1 MKRNY
6 NKLIFLLVL
15 ISLLI
20 SCKKE
25 ISFNYKGGD
34 KRIVLN
40 SILNPDSL
48 FSVYL
53 SESIF
58 TNETFFESY
67 GPTGKYKAINN
78 ATVKVSDNNGFV
90 DELTLSESGRFLGN
104 FFPEKSKVYTINVSA
119 NGFPDAQSTTSFT
132 DKIPIDSVKL
142 LSVNEDENE
151 FYNLNMRLFFSDKPD
166 VKNYY
171 YLVVLY
177 NTTKFDFGN
186 FGGKNIFES
195 NDPVF
200 LNHVD
205 KKQYYIFTDDSFNGK
220 SYGLNFKLTSS
231 IYDGLSNDS
240 ISYHFYLCSLNSDF
254 YFYLESYNKYVVTT
268 DPDHNPIP
276 LIEPVDFYNNVSN
289 GFGIFGG
296 YQVDV
301 DTLVYIK

>member
-1 MKRNY
+1 M
-6 NKLIFLLVL
+6 VL
-15 ISLLI
+15 IPLLI
-20 SCKKE
+20 SCQKE
-25 ISFNYKGGD
+25 ISFNYNGSD

-58 TNETFFESY
+58 ANESFFESY
-67 GPTGKYKAINN
+67 GSTGKYVAINN
-78 ATVKVSDNNGFV
+78 ATVKVSDNKGFV
-90 DELTLSESGRFLGN
+90 EELTLSRDGHYLGN
-104 FFPEKSKVYTINVSA
+104 FFPEENKVYTINVSV
-119 NGFPDAQSTTSFT
+119 NGFSNAQSTTSLPG
-132 DKIPIDSVKL
+132 KITIDSVKL
-142 LSVNEDENE
+142 LSINEDENE

-205 KKQYYIFTDDSFNGK
+205 KKQYYIFNDDSFNGE
-220 SYGLNFKLTSS
+220 SYGLDFKLTSS

-268 DPDHNPIP
+268 DSEHNPIP
-276 LIEPVDFYNNVSN
+276 LVEPVDFYNNVSN

-296 YQVDV
+296 YQIDV